1 MGEDNR
7 HEQRER
13 EQREQN
19 RQDEKD
25 RQEEQ
30 DRQTRE
36 ICEKLEHEQQNRL
49 VQQHLD
55 KEQQLRNEQ
64 ETEQRYREIVE
75 RNSHELLFQDPYEDE
90 QPFLNLNIDMD
101 SLISKISDQF
111 IKKMDFGATNQP
123 LPQYSIKDH
132 RNPIP
137 AELREPEINPNFLN
151 EIHSRIKDIK
161 MSSEA
166 DANELRQFLRICDLI
181 FAQTETV
188 PQEGFLVNEMKFK
201 GKTENVHLF

>member
-75 RNSHELLFQDPYEDE
+75 RNSHELLFHDPYEDE

-111 IKKMDFGATNQP
+111 IKKWI
-123 LPQYSIKDH
+123 L
-132 RNPIP
+132 
-137 AELREPEINPNFLN
+137 ELQINLFHNTA
-151 EIHSRIKDIK
+151 SRIIEIQYQQSYGNPKLI
-161 MSSEA
+161 
-166 DANELRQFLRICDLI
+166 RIS
-181 FAQTETV
+181 
-188 PQEGFLVNEMKFK
+188 
-201 GKTENVHLF
+201 